1 MPNTPS
7 QSDQN
12 NEKVKPID
20 ADLKIDSD
28 EEVIE
33 IDPEQE
39 EELDED
45 LVQEIALADEIHKM
59 EQAMKQKNAAR
70 VPIPKI
76 TSESSDDPV
85 RLYLKE
91 IGQVDL
97 LDVDHEFWLATQLEA
112 EKMLDR
118 VGSQQSPPKKGETN
132 IDSIYRS
139 LYSDLTTL
147 WKHILE
153 DTKDLKV
160 DPPDFLCI
168 LKEAQQLQKTW
179 HLRREAYLRDYLDNG
194 MWSQNED
201 WDEVARAAFKIFVIL
216 YLLPPETAKRI
227 EEFYTQKNKLPS
239 RRSYARYLPD
249 TRGLQY
255 QEAASRLRSTGAQDA
270 IISANLRLVVSIAKR
285 FVGRGS
291 SFEDLIQE
299 GNIGLLRA
307 VHKFDVTRGFKFST
321 YATWWIRQAITR
333 SIADQARTIRIP
345 VHMLESIHRLMRT
358 QRQLTQTLG
367 RDPRSEELALE
378 SGFMEPE
385 HVAAIKQHLD
395 ADTPIPSALR
405 RRWNRAT
412 TKVEKTLRTAEEP
425 MSLESPVGTGDN
437 SQLGDF
443 IEDNDALEPMDAAAR
458 EMLRDQVQNAL
469 AALTDR
475 EREVLELRYGLLDG
489 KDHTLEEVG
498 QYFKVTRE
506 RIRQIEAKALRKLRH
521 PTRSRDLRD
530 YLS

>member
-1 MPNTPS
+1 
-7 QSDQN
+7 
-12 NEKVKPID
+12 
-20 ADLKIDSD
+20 
-28 EEVIE
+28 
-33 IDPEQE
+33 
-39 EELDED
+39 
-45 LVQEIALADEIHKM
+45 
-59 EQAMKQKNAAR
+59 
-70 VPIPKI
+70 
-76 TSESSDDPV
+76 
-85 RLYLKE
+85 
-91 IGQVDL
+91 
-97 LDVDHEFWLATQLEA
+97 
-112 EKMLDR
+112 MLDKAENQLPDAKR
-118 VGSQQSPPKKGETN
+118 GGV
-132 IDSIYRS
+132 SIEDIFRS
-139 LYSDLTTL
+139 LYNDLSTH

-160 DPPDFLCI
+160 DPPDFLMI
-168 LKEAQQLQKTW
+168 LKEAQQLQTTW
-179 HLRREAYLRDYLDNG
+179 QLKRQAYLREYLDNG
-194 MWSQNED
+194 MWSRDED
-201 WDEVARAAFKIFVIL
+201 WDEVARASFKLFVIL
-216 YLLPPETAKRI
+216 YLLPRETARRL
-227 EEFYTQKNKLPS
+227 EEYYANKGKLPNK
-239 RRSYARYLPD
+239 RVFGRYLPED
-249 TRGLQY
+249 HDLHLQA
-255 QEAASRLRSTGAQDA
+255 AASRLRAEGAQDA

-345 VHMLESIHRLMRT
+345 VHLLESIQRLMRT
-358 QRQLTQTLG
+358 QRDLTQKLG

-385 HVAAIKQHLD
+385 HVETIKEHLEHNL
-395 ADTPIPSALR
+395 PLPSALR

-458 EMLRDQVQNAL
+458 EMLREQVQNAL